1 MKRHREV
8 PNALVSVNSS
18 VGNLDVLL
26 STVLGALHALSH
38 LILIK
43 AYL

>member
-1 MKRHREV
+1 M
-8 PNALVSVNSS
+8 PNASVSVNSS

-26 STVLGALHALSH
+26 STALGVLHALSH